1 MARIGGEPLGVDLP
15 FGCPLLCRTCP
26 SAMIGHAAIW
36 CDCTCQGRSA
46 DLKAEGRQLGRL
58 RRLWR
63 GKGRPPAACYCIS
76 SSESLTEKATAAT
89 RRVPVAAPQGGKER
103 RYLLFSDGL
112 LISEAADA
120 CEGGTG
126 TLANSVDRRRSRS
139 FSAVLGWG
147 ATDAAWEDE
156 TLEYGWVSGVHRV
169 SPLAASAKAQ
179 GKGGEGDEGGCHEG
193 RAAATSKGCTGSE
206 RLLIRLEGG
215 VWEVVEVDTQTR
227 ESWTC
232 DLVATAIR
240 LAMQSSQ
247 PSSATGWLLASKTQ
261 RLPGK
266 IDKNGAART
275 CVRWLSRACRA
286 MGLSILVALV
296 AVAMQGSVHTIAPRP
311 HAFPAAGHPVAGQT
325 GHAGR
330 SDAGSSKVARGRNDP
345 DAPDAGP
352 RGPDERNGPSET
364 RVPKSKSASDKDRG
378 VQGDGLQRGRE
389 GGSVLARLESECR
402 DLSAQQRA
410 RGLDGCTHA
419 AAASGKIELL
429 VQLLEGGRGLF
440 ERDVVLGQTILHAAA
455 AAGQLRVVE
464 LLMKRG
470 GRALMLAVDS
480 EGETCLHA
488 AARSDAVGVVDL
500 LLANG
505 PWTLKKQ
512 HSRNGDTC
520 LHTAVRS
527 LAAGAVAALI
537 SAGGR
542 DLLQARNEQGQSA
555 LGLAEHL
562 ASLLAAPLM
571 QSSSRD
577 DSHKVLK
584 DVSQMLRDKLNGKSA
599 ANRRDKKK
607 SPHQP
612 D

>member
-1 MARIGGEPLGVDLP
+1 MPV
-15 FGCPLLCRTCP
+15 
-26 SAMIGHAAIW
+26 
-36 CDCTCQGRSA
+36 
-46 DLKAEGRQLGRL
+46 
-58 RRLWR
+58 
-63 GKGRPPAACYCIS
+63 PAA
-76 SSESLTEKATAAT
+76 
-89 RRVPVAAPQGGKER
+89 QGAKER

-112 LISEAADA
+112 LMSEATHAW
-120 CEGGTG
+120 EGGTG
-126 TLANSVDRRRSRS
+126 TSANSVDRRSRS
-139 FSAVLGWG
+139 FSSVLGWG
-147 ATDAAWEDE
+147 APDAAGEDE

-169 SPLAASAKAQ
+169 SPLAASAKDQ
-179 GKGGEGDEGGCHEG
+179 GKGGESDEGGCHEG
-193 RAAATSKGCTGSE
+193 RAAATSEGCTSSE

-215 VWEVVEVDTQTR
+215 VWEAVEADAQTR
-227 ESWTC
+227 ESWTS

-247 PSSATGWLLASKTQ
+247 PSSAPDSLLASKTQ

-266 IDKNGAART
+266 IGKNGAAHTWRARL
-275 CVRWLSRACRA
+275 CAPWLSTDAKVPWLSGA
-286 MGLSILVALV
+286 LVLSILVGLV
-296 AVAMQGSVHTIAPRP
+296 TAAMQASAPTIAPRP
-311 HAFPAAGHPVAGQT
+311 HAFPAAVHPDAGQT

-330 SDAGSSKVARGRNDP
+330 ADAGSGNAARGR

-352 RGPDERNGPSET
+352 HERNGPSVSH
-364 RVPKSKSASDKDRG
+364 VPESKSASDKEPG
-378 VQGDGLQRGRE
+378 VQGDGLQRGGE
-389 GGSVLARLESECR
+389 GGSVLAKLESECR

-429 VQLLEGGRGLF
+429 VRLLEEGGRGLF

-455 AAGQLRVVE
+455 AARQLRVVE

-488 AARSDAVGVVDL
+488 AARSDAVGVIDL

-505 PWTLKKQ
+505 PWALKKQ

-542 DLLQARNEQGQSA
+542 DLLRARNEQGQSA

-562 ASLLAAPLM
+562 ASLPAAPLM
-571 QSSSRD
+571 QSSGRD
-577 DSHKVLK
+577 DSRKVLE
-584 DVSQMLRDKLNGKSA
+584 DVSQMLRNKLNGKSA

-607 SPHQP
+607 SPRQA